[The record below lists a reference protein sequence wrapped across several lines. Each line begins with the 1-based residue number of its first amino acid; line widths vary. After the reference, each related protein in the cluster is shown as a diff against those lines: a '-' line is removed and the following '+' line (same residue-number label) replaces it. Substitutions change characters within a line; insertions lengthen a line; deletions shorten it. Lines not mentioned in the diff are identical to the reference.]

1 METLIGEFLGAVPTL
16 AFALV
21 IVWLWLQSGAQ
32 NKEERTSRDMLW
44 QDFFAMQRELDR
56 SALAALVA
64 EISLNTA
71 AVSGMQAVVSDC
83 EARRTVHR

>member
-1 METLIGEFLGAVPTL
+1 METVIGEFIKAVPTL

-21 IVWLWLQSGAQ
+21 IVWLWLQNGVQ
-32 NKEERTSRDMLW
+32 NRAEREARDTLW

-64 EISLNTA
+64 EISRNTA

-83 EARRTVHR
+83 EARKTAHR